1 MNKETKVV
9 FRDGKR
15 IYLRPI
21 LESDIPYFLKWMNDE
36 GLTKYLIVY
45 LPQTEASEKRWF
57 ERVTKSDTDI
67 IFAIVEKS
75 TDKLIGT
82 MGLHNISWKDR
93 TATTGAIIG
102 EAEYWDRGYG
112 TEAKMLL
119 LNYAFNTLNLRKIC
133 SSVRD
138 FNARSVKYQK
148 KCGYKEEG
156 RRIEEHY
163 VDGKYYDTIL
173 TAVFK
178 KDWLPIWEIY
188 KEKNLK

>member
-36 GLTKYLIVY
+36 HLTKYLIVY

-57 ERVTKSDTDI
+57 ERVAKSDTDI
-67 IFAIVEKS
+67 IFSVVEKT

-82 MGLHNISWKDR
+82 MGLHNISWKDG
-93 TATTGAIIG
+93 TATTGSIIG
-102 EAEYWDRGYG
+102 ESEYQNKKYG

-133 SSVRD
+133 STVRD
-138 FNARSVKYQK
+138 FNIKVIKCQE

-156 RRIEEHY
+156 RRVEEHY

-178 KDWLPIWEIY
+178 KDWLPIWEVY
-188 KEKNLK
+188 KEENLK